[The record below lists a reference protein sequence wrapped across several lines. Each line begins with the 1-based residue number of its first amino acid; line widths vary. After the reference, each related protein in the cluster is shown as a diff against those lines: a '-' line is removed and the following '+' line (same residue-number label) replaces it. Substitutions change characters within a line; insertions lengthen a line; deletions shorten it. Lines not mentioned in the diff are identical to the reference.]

1 MTAWRDR
8 VAQLFVNHHR
18 RLEAMV
24 TRRVHNR
31 EVASELVQ
39 DVFSRVFKSGSR
51 GSLDAD
57 TKVLYAAARNAAT
70 EHLRTEWRRDR
81 IMDRIQPQQ
90 LACETP
96 TPEQVFEGRSELEA
110 LNGALEELST
120 RCREIFILHRVE
132 GVPNAEI
139 AARFDIS
146 VSAVEKHIARALR
159 HCQASLSAYRDRM

>member
-51 GSLDAD
+51 GSLDG
-57 TKVLYAAARNAAT
+57 K
-70 EHLRTEWRRDR
+70 
-81 IMDRIQPQQ
+81 
-90 LACETP
+90 
-96 TPEQVFEGRSELEA
+96 
-110 LNGALEELST
+110 ST
-120 RCREIFILHRVE
+120 VY
-132 GVPNAEI
+132 
-139 AARFDIS
+139 S
-146 VSAVEKHIARALR
+146 WYS
-159 HCQASLSAYRDRM
+159 